1 MHTFLIDV
9 RTVDTT
15 AHVQLSSLLQALKTR
30 SRRLQDSLDFNFT
43 EFSRN
48 TLVARLGRMEPE
60 RGATPQ
66 VRYPLL
72 PQHTMS
78 LSLPFRVHPLPHKA
92 EARTHRTPC
101 RPPSWLTLFAHVL
114 EQLALDVVDH
124 ELPFSS
130 LFAVTKAGDVSIQA
144 VIESSHTL
152 QSVVAYDHYLKIKR
166 LSEEHVA
173 TIKAEFLN
181 LKRFVTALGKIE
193 EVVPGVYAQYNHC
206 SARPLTLDSQSPT
219 SPHARDPTGPHHYTP

>member
-1 MHTFLIDV
+1 MAHTV
-9 RTVDTT
+9 RTCT
-15 AHVQLSSLLQALKTR
+15 
-30 SRRLQDSLDFNFT
+30 
-43 EFSRN
+43 
-48 TLVARLGRMEPE
+48 GM
-60 RGATPQ
+60 
-66 VRYPLL
+66 
-72 PQHTMS
+72 
-78 LSLPFRVHPLPHKA
+78 
-92 EARTHRTPC
+92 
-101 RPPSWLTLFAHVL
+101 
-114 EQLALDVVDH
+114 QLALDVVDH

-130 LFAVTKAGDVSIQA
+130 LFAVTKAADVSIQA

-206 SARPLTLDSQSPT
+206 SAHPLTLDSQSPT
-219 SPHARDPTGPHHYTP
+219 SPHARAPTGPHHYTP